1 MAKKKVR
8 QVITLESTES
18 SYRKTTVKNPRNTTS
33 RLELKKYD
41 PTKRKLPLHQALDGW
56 IE

>member
-8 QVITLESTES
+8 HVIILESTES
-18 SYRKTTVKNPRNTTS
+18 SFRTSTTKNPKNTSS

-41 PTKRKLPLHQALDGW
+41 PTMRKHVLFR
-56 IE
+56 EKK

>member
-18 SYRKTTVKNPRNTTS
+18 SYRTSTTKNPRNTTE
-33 RLELKKYD
+33 RLTIKKYD
-41 PTKRKLPLHQALDGW
+41 PTIKRRVLFK
-56 IE
+56 EKK

>member
-8 QVITLESTES
+8 QFITLESTES
-18 SYRKTTVKNPRNTTS
+18 SFRTTTFKNPRNTPH

-41 PTKRKLPLHQALDGW
+41 PTVKKHVMFK
-56 IE
+56 EKK

>member
-8 QVITLESTES
+8 QIITLESTES
-18 SYRKTTVKNPRNTTS
+18 TFRMSTVKNPRNTTV

-41 PTKRKLPLHQALDGW
+41 PTLKKHVLFREKK
-56 IE
+56 